1 MHEMSIVMGLVDIIK
16 EEMERHGAKRLCS
29 VRVKIGKL
37 TAVVPE
43 ALNFC
48 FDIITK
54 GTPMEGAKIIMEF
67 PPLKAYCIDCNK
79 EFEIEE
85 YVFRCPSCG
94 SEKIL
99 TDGGRDLSIE
109 ELEVD

>member
-16 EEMERHGAKRLCS
+16 EEMERHGAKRLRS
-29 VRVKIGKL
+29 VRLKIGKL
-37 TAVVPE
+37 TAVVPD

-48 FDIITK
+48 FEIITK
-54 GTPMEGAKIIMEF
+54 GTSMEGAKIIMEF
-67 PPLKAYCIDCNK
+67 PPLMAHCMDCDK

-85 YVFRCPSCG
+85 YVFKCPRCG

-99 TDGGRDLSIE
+99 TNGGRDLSIE